1 MERATHLNGSRIAF
15 GWKRWRRGY
24 RESSEV
30 PRAIPPQKQV
40 LHKGLELTTSIGERS
55 VVARLALYVLKKIR
69 LARQNEQCRRSTHQ
83 EHPYIVQFKEA
94 WVEKVRESTPTAT
107 KVSEMLG
114 NVNTSSALSAFE
126 KMEKKAELK
135 KKRTKPKRPSI
146 KSLNSVRCSFTTR
159 ILDEDEALLSSIK
172 ARAPG
177 ATSYIDC
184 IRKDK
189 FGEEMKKKCTLDGVK
204 KAISEAMVGDVEK
217 GERFLDGSLNNEI
230 HSEICD

>member
-1 MERATHLNGSRIAF
+1 MNDAEDLLIKRAALM
-15 GWKRWRRGY
+15 K
-24 RESSEV
+24 
-30 PRAIPPQKQV
+30 K
-40 LHKGLELTTSIGERS
+40 SIGVYFPER
-55 VVARLALYVLKKIR
+55 
-69 LARQNEQCRRSTHQ
+69 
-83 EHPYIVQFKEA
+83 
-94 WVEKVRESTPTAT
+94 TAT

-204 KAISEAMVGDVEK
+204 AHDMVGTWRTKKRIRDHNSTK
-217 GERFLDGSLNNEI
+217 S
-230 HSEICD
+230 